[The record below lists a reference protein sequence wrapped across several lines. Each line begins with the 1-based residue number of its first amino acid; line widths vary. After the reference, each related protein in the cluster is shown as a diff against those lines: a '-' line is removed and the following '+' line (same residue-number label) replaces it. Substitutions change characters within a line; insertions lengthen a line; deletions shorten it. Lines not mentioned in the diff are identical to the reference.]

1 MFMDNSFENLKVWQ
15 KSTHLIIGVY
25 EVLTQFPDYEKY
37 AMTAQIRRSVNSICA
52 NIAEGTG
59 RRTKKDYIN
68 YLYIARGSL
77 QEVKSFLLVSKK
89 LGYVSENQL
98 IELIEQADTI
108 GKMLNGLIKSL
119 YKEKDK

>member
-1 MFMDNSFENLKVWQ
+1 MDNSFENLKVWQ

-25 EVLTQFPDYEKY
+25 EVLTQFPDYEKC

-89 LGYVSENQL
+89 LGYVS
-98 IELIEQADTI
+98 
-108 GKMLNGLIKSL
+108 
-119 YKEKDK
+119 